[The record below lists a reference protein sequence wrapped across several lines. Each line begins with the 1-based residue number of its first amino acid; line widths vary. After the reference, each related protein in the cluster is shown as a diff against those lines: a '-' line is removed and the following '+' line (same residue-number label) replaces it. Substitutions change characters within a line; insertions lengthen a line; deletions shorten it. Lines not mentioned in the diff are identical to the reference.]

1 MRTRTLQVNHHFNA
15 STSQVTGIK
24 MRSIGEERRRRE
36 RGTERRRRGKE
47 RRGESKGE
55 REREGDWVREREGQ
69 REGRTE

>member
-1 MRTRTLQVNHHFNA
+1 MNHHFNA

-47 RRGESKGE
+47 RRGEE
-55 REREGDWVREREGQ
+55 RVRERGKERVTG
-69 REGRTE
+69 